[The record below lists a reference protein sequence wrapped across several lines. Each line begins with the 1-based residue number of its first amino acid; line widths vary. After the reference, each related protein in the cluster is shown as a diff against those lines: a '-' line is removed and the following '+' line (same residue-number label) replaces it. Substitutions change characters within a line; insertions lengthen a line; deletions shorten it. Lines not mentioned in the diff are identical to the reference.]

1 MLISHKLKFLTI
13 DIPKTGT
20 RSYRE
25 TLEPL
30 GVLDIIG
37 QPGAAMDAFYQHT
50 KATKLLTEFN
60 DRGWDWDSYYKYVTI
75 RNPWARYGSYLQ
87 WAKNVHEHCS
97 TQPYENLSGVQK
109 NIYKIFDN
117 IFKKTKLNDQ
127 KILRILINNE
137 DSQEKYFV
145 HDREIIVDHIARF
158 EDIKQEFAALCK
170 KVGLL
175 NNVEFKH
182 SNSGGD
188 YNYKDFY
195 NQELID
201 LVAGKESYVI
211 NNYGYQY

>member
-25 TLEPL
+25 TLESL
-30 GVLDIIG
+30 RVLDIIG
-37 QPGAAMDAFYQHT
+37 QPGAAIDAFYQHT

-60 DRGWDWDSYYKYVTI
+60 CRGWDWDSYYKYVTI

-87 WAKNVHEHCS
+87 WAKNTYKYCS
-97 TQPYENLSGVQK
+97 NQPYENLTSTQQ
-109 NIYKIFDN
+109 NIYKIFN
-117 IFKKTKLNDQ
+117 KLFTRLNFDDQ
-127 KILRILINNE
+127 KILSILISSE
-137 DSQEKYFV
+137 DSQEKYFTNN
-145 HDREIIVDHIARF
+145 REIIVDHIARF
-158 EDIKQEFAALCK
+158 EHIKQEFGVLCK
-170 KVGLL
+170 KVGL
-175 NNVEFKH
+175 NNLELKH
-182 SNSGGD
+182 SNNGGD

-201 LVAGKESYVI
+201 TVAKKEEYII